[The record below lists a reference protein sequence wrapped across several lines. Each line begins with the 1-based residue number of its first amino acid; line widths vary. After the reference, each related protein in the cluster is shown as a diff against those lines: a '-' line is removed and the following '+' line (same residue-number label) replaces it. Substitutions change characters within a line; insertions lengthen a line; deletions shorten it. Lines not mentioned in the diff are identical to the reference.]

1 MLGFTDLLNQWNY
14 QLGRLF
20 DELAAGSVLAVL
32 VVFAAGVV
40 TSFTPCVYP
49 VIPVTVTYLG
59 GAAGG
64 NKRRAVT
71 LSLTYVAG
79 LAVVY
84 TSLGVTA
91 ALLGKTFGLFTRS
104 PWIFGAVGLLIVFFG
119 LGMLDIY
126 AIRVPAFLSGVQ
138 AKGAQRGGYVGAL
151 LMGVAAAFVTAPCAA
166 PVLGSLLAVVGRS
179 QKVVWG
185 SFLLL
190 VFALGL
196 STLLLA
202 LGIFSGMVSSMPKP
216 GRWMDWIKKGFGVA
230 MILVGGWFVYQ
241 AVMMALHRG
250 GAG

>member
-1 MLGFTDLLNQWNY
+1 MVGFTDLLNQWNY
-14 QLGRLF
+14 QLGKMF
-20 DELAAGSVLAVL
+20 DELATGSLLAVL
-32 VVFAAGVV
+32 IVFAAGVV

-84 TSLGVTA
+84 TSLGVAA
-91 ALLGKTFGLFTRS
+91 ALLGKTFGLYTRS
-104 PWIFGAVGLLIVFFG
+104 PWIFGGVGLLIVFLG

-138 AKGAQRGGYVGAL
+138 TKGAQKGGYLGAL
-151 LMGVAAAFVTAPCAA
+151 LMGVASAFVTAPCAA

-196 STLLLA
+196 SLLLLV
-202 LGIFSGMVSSMPKP
+202 LGIFSGLVSTMPKP
-216 GRWMDWIKKGFGVA
+216 GRWMDWIKKAFGIA
-230 MILVGGWFVYQ
+230 MIAVGVWFVYQ
-241 AVMMALHRG
+241 AVMMVVHRG
-250 GAG
+250 ALG